1 MNTITT
7 PVRLRHV
14 ERQQVEMHLLSL
26 DQMLPQEHVARTVW
40 DAVKK
45 LDITPLLADYRS
57 VEHHAGPPVT
67 DPRVL
72 IALWLLATIQGVG
85 SAREIERRCE
95 EHVAYRWLCGG
106 AAVNYHTLS
115 DFRTGHV
122 AFLDTLLTTSV
133 AGLMHQNL
141 IVLDRVAQDG
151 MRVRASAGKA
161 SFRRVPTLQKCL
173 AEAEQQV
180 QALKAEVAAD
190 PAAGAR
196 RRQRLAEDRAAR
208 IQAALAE
215 AQQLAQRRQE
225 VESEKGVQAKEP
237 RASTTDPEAR
247 VMKMA
252 DGGYRPA
259 YNVEL
264 ATSTQGGI
272 IVGADVTNQGS
283 DSGQLSPMAEQLQAR
298 YGEVPGE
305 VLADGGFAT
314 VNDIQTMH
322 ADHRV
327 VVYAPVK
334 DEAKKQE
341 AGIDPFAPRP
351 RDPDGVAVWRQRM
364 GTAAAQAI
372 YRERAQTAEW
382 ANAGMRNRGLYQFR
396 VRGLAKVKAVVL
408 WYVLAHNLLQALL
421 LRTRCGEAGQ

>member
-1 MNTITT
+1 MNTNTT
-7 PVRLRHV
+7 SFRLRYA
-14 ERQQVEMHLLSL
+14 ERNQVELHTLSL
-26 DQMLPQEHVARTVW
+26 DQMLPQDHVARIVW
-40 DAVKK
+40 DSIKE
-45 LDITPLLADYRS
+45 LDISPLLADFRS
-57 VEHHAGPPVT
+57 VEHHAGPPAI

-72 IALWLLATIQGVG
+72 LALWLLATIQGVG

-95 EHVAYRWLCGG
+95 ENMAYRWLCGG
-106 AAVNYHTLS
+106 EAVNYHTLS

-122 AFLDTLLTTSV
+122 AFLDNLLTTHV

-151 MRVRASAGKA
+151 MRVRAGAGKA

-180 QALKAEVAAD
+180 QALKAQVEAD
-190 PAAGAR
+190 PSAGVR
-196 RRQRLAEDRAAR
+196 RQQRLAEDRAAR
-208 IQAALAE
+208 IQAALVE
-215 AQQLAQRRQE
+215 ARQLAQRRQE
-225 VESEKGVQAKEP
+225 VESEKGVKAKEP

-264 ATSTQGGI
+264 ATTTEGGI

-283 DSGQLSPMAEQLQAR
+283 DSGQMSPMVEQLEAR
-298 YGEVPGE
+298 YGSKPKEM
-305 VLADGGFAT
+305 LADGGFAT

-322 ADHRV
+322 AEHEV

-334 DEAKKQE
+334 DEEKKRE
-341 AGIDPFAPRP
+341 AGVDPFAPRP
-351 RDPDGVAVWRQRM
+351 RDPEGVATWRQRM
-364 GTAAAQAI
+364 GTPAAQAI

-396 VRGLAKVKAVVL
+396 VRGLAKVRAVVL
-408 WYVLAHNLLQALL
+408 WHVLAHNLLQALL
-421 LRTRCGEAGQ
+421 LRARSAEAGK

>member
-1 MNTITT
+1 M
-7 PVRLRHV
+7 RYA
-14 ERQQVEMHLLSL
+14 ERKQVEMRILSL
-26 DQMLPQEHVARTVW
+26 DQMLSPDHVARIVW
-40 DAVKK
+40 QHVEK
-45 LDITPLLADYRS
+45 LDVTPLLGDILS
-57 VEHHAGPPVT
+57 VEHHAGAPAI

-85 SAREIERRCE
+85 SAREIERLCD
-95 EHVAYRWLCGG
+95 EHMAYRWLCGG
-106 AAVNYHTLS
+106 VAVNYHTLS

-161 SFRRVPTLQKCL
+161 SFRRATTLQQCL
-173 AEAEQQV
+173 AEAEEQV
-180 QALKAEVAAD
+180 QALKAQADAD
-190 PAAGAR
+190 PSAGAR
-196 RRQRLAEDRAAR
+196 RRQQLAEDRAAR

-215 AQQLAQRRQE
+215 ARQLAQRRQE
-225 VESEKGVQAKEP
+225 VESEKGVKAKEP

-252 DGGYRPA
+252 DGGFRPA

-264 ATSTQGGI
+264 ATTTEGGI

-283 DSGQLSPMAEQLQAR
+283 DSGQMAPMVEQLEAR
-298 YGEVPGE
+298 YGSKPKEM
-305 VLADGGFAT
+305 LADGGFAT

-322 ADHRV
+322 AEHEV

-334 DEAKKQE
+334 DEEKKRE
-341 AGIDPFAPRP
+341 AGVDPFAPRP
-351 RDPDGVAVWRQRM
+351 RDPDGVAAWRQRM

-396 VRGLAKVKAVVL
+396 VRGLAKVRAVVL
-408 WYVLAHNLLQALL
+408 WHVLAHNLLQALL
-421 LRTRCGEAGQ
+421 LQARSQAACR

>member
-7 PVRLRHV
+7 PVRLRYA
-14 ERQQVEMHLLSL
+14 ERKQVELHTLSL
-26 DQMLPQEHVARTVW
+26 DQMLPQEHIARTVW
-40 DAVKK
+40 DSVKD
-45 LDITPLLADYRS
+45 LDITPLLADFRS
-57 VEHHAGPPVT
+57 VEHHAGPPVI

-72 IALWLLATIQGVG
+72 IALWLLATIQGIG

-95 EHVAYRWLCGG
+95 EHMAYRWLCGG

-161 SFRRVPTLQKCL
+161 SFRRATTLQKCL
-173 AEAEQQV
+173 AEAEEQV
-180 QALKAEVAAD
+180 QALKAQVEAD
-190 PAAGAR
+190 PSAGAR
-196 RRQRLAEDRAAR
+196 RQQRLAEDRSAR

-215 AQQLAQRRQE
+215 ARQLAQRRQE
-225 VESEKGVQAKEP
+225 VESEKGVKAKEP

-264 ATSTQGGI
+264 STTTEGGI
-272 IVGADVTNQGS
+272 IAGVDVTNQGS
-283 DSGQLSPMAEQLQAR
+283 DSGQLSPMTEQFEAR
-298 YGEVPGE
+298 YGTKPKE

-314 VNDIQTMH
+314 MNDIQTMH
-322 ADHRV
+322 AEHHV

-334 DEAKKQE
+334 DEEKKRE
-341 AGIDPFAPRP
+341 AGVDPFAPRP
-351 RDPDGVAVWRQRM
+351 RDPEGVAVWRQRM
-364 GTAAAQAI
+364 GTEAAQTI

-382 ANAGMRNRGLYQFR
+382 ANAGMRNRGMYQFR

-408 WYVLAHNLLQALL
+408 WHVLAHNLLQTLL
-421 LRTRCGEAGQ
+421 LRTRALDSGQ

>member
-1 MNTITT
+1 MNTST
-7 PVRLRHV
+7 PAVRLRWA
-14 ERQQVEMHLLSL
+14 ERKQVEMHTISL
-26 DQMLPQEHVARTVW
+26 DQMLPLEHIARTVW
-40 DAVKK
+40 EHVEG
-45 LDITPLLADYRS
+45 LDVTPLLADILS
-57 VEHHAGPPVT
+57 VEHHAGAPAI

-95 EHVAYRWLCGG
+95 EHMAYRWLCGG
-106 AAVNYHTLS
+106 VSVNYHTLS
-115 DFRTGHV
+115 DFRSGHV

-161 SFRRVPTLQKCL
+161 SFRRVTTLQQCL
-173 AEAEQQV
+173 AEAEEQV
-180 QALKAEVAAD
+180 QVLKAQVEAD
-190 PAAGAR
+190 PSAGAR
-196 RRQRLAEDRAAR
+196 RQQRLAEDRAAR

-215 AQQLAQRRQE
+215 ARQLAQRRQE
-225 VESEKGVQAKEP
+225 IENTKGVPAKEP

-247 VMKMA
+247 VMKMP

-264 ATSTQGGI
+264 ATTTGGGI
-272 IVGADVTNQGS
+272 IAGVDVTNQGS
-283 DSGQLSPMAEQLQAR
+283 DSGQLSPMTEQIEAR
-298 YGEVPGE
+298 YGTKPKE

-322 ADHRV
+322 AEHQV

-334 DEAKKQE
+334 DEEKKRE
-341 AGIDPFAPRP
+341 AGVDPFAPRP
-351 RDPDGVAVWRQRM
+351 RDPEGVAAWRQRM
-364 GTAAAQAI
+364 GTTAAQAI

-396 VRGLAKVKAVVL
+396 VRGLAKVRAVVL
-408 WYVLAHNLLQALL
+408 WHVLAHNLLQALL
-421 LRTRCGEAGQ
+421 LRARSQAVGD